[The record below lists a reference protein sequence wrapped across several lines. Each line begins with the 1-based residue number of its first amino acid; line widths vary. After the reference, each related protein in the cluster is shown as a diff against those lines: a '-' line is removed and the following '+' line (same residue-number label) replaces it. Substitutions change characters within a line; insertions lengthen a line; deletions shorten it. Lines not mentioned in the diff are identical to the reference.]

1 MGFTSVLLIAVGLA
15 MDCFAVSLCA
25 GTAVNGRGAKI
36 KTALKMAVLFGV
48 FQSAMTGL
56 GWFAGTAF
64 RGFIESFDYLIAFGL
79 LTFVGAK
86 MLVEAFKQGN
96 KPVDFGSI
104 SVLLMLAV
112 ATSIDAFAVG
122 ISFSVIRM
130 NMLMPVA
137 VIGLASFVL
146 TIIGVE
152 IGNRAGKISGR
163 NAEIVGGLVLVGMGI
178 RILIEH
184 IH

>member
-15 MDCFAVSLCA
+15 MDCFAVSLGA
-25 GTAVNGRGAKI
+25 GITVSGRGAKI

-56 GWFAGTAF
+56 GWLAGSTF

-79 LTFVGAK
+79 LAFVGAK
-86 MLVEAFKQGN
+86 MLVEAFKKGN
-96 KPVDFGSI
+96 KPADFSGI

-137 VIGLASFVL
+137 VIGLVSFIL

-152 IGNRAGKISGR
+152 IGNRAGRILGR
-163 NAEIVGGLVLVGMGI
+163 NAEIAGGLVLMGMGV